1 MVSHS
6 YHLCTVQDLQTSYDV
21 TSLLFIKKKSEIFT
35 KAYNYKEI
43 GIHTM
48 YLEEFSENQL
58 IS

>member
-1 MVSHS
+1 MMLPV
-6 YHLCTVQDLQTSYDV
+6 YF
-21 TSLLFIKKKSEIFT
+21 LLKKSEIFT